1 LTADDRQRFGATV
14 LRWLP
19 AVAWMAVIFMLSS
32 QSCLRVSDDVAVER
46 PFRVLAHLG
55 AYALLAGLLLFA
67 LCGANRPTVRA
78 AAIAGAIA
86 MIYALSDELHQSFV
100 PDRTGRVDD
109 LVVDGIGVI
118 IGLAAGT
125 VLLLSA
131 RRSRHRKA
139 D

>member
-1 LTADDRQRFGATV
+1 LTADDRQRVGATV

-32 QSCLRVSDDVAVER
+32 QSGLRVSDDVAVER

-100 PDRTGRVDD
+100 PDRTGRADD
-109 LVVDGIGVI
+109 LVVDGIGVV
-118 IGLAAGT
+118 IGLALGAI
-125 VLLLSA
+125 VLLLVQ
-131 RRSRHRKA
+131 RRPRGQA